1 VGGFGGNPGPT
12 SPDAAHQ
19 RDGLPKQPIGALM
32 VPMVLERTGSRQ
44 HRGSRR
50 SAPARAVLVAA
61 ALLVAVGCG
70 DDDSGEE
77 ATPGTT
83 AAPSDDYGG
92 AGGGSDGEAG
102 TIVAA
107 DFELS
112 STTVGAGEEVTF
124 RNDDGTAHTVTADD
138 AAFDTGPV
146 AAGESATFTAPATP
160 GEVAFHCEIHPSMTG
175 TLTVEG

>member
-1 VGGFGGNPGPT
+1 
-12 SPDAAHQ
+12 
-19 RDGLPKQPIGALM
+19 M
-32 VPMVLERTGSRQ
+32 VRMTIEPNRSEQ
-44 HRGSRR
+44 HCGTRGSPW
-50 SAPARAVLVAA
+50 ALAALVAA
-61 ALLVAVGCG
+61 ALLLVSAGCG
-70 DDDSGEE
+70 DDDEGGE

-83 AAPSDDYGG
+83 ASTTAAGDDYGG
-92 AGGGSDGEAG
+92 AGGGGEGDGEAG

-112 STTVGAGEEVTF
+112 STSVAAGGEVTF

-138 AAFDTGPV
+138 GAFDTGPV
-146 AAGESATFTAPATP
+146 AAGESGTFTAPQAP